1 MTAMVSSGIRGEVRN
16 YFFAQQPDGLHRLFL
31 LVQCAPEQ
39 DPAYSQFL
47 KLFQQ
52 FDAFCR
58 ATHNQGLL
66 QFTGALAR

>member
-1 MTAMVSSGIRGEVRN
+1 MRN

-39 DPAYSQFL
+39 DPAYPQFR
-47 KLFQQ
+47 KLLQQ
-52 FDAFCR
+52 FYALRR

-66 QFTGALAR
+66 QFTGALAPVAVLE